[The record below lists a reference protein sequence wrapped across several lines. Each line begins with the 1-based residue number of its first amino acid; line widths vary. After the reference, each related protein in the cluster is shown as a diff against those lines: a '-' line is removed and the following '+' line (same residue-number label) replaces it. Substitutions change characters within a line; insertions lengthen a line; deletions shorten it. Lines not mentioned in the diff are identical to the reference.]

1 MIKTKTEQSVE
12 FEISERVL
20 LIKINGELDHHAS
33 IYVREADEIIC
44 RERIINIIFNFENT
58 SFMDSSGIGVIMGR
72 YKRIRDFGGKIG
84 VINVSDNVEKI
95 LMFSGLNKIVNHYSN
110 IEEGINDMRGGII

>member
-1 MIKTKTEQSVE
+1 
-12 FEISERVL
+12 
-20 LIKINGELDHHAS
+20 
-33 IYVREADEIIC
+33 
-44 RERIINIIFNFENT
+44 
-58 SFMDSSGIGVIMGR
+58 MDSSGIGVIMGR
-72 YKRIRDFGGKIG
+72 YKKIRDFGGKIG